1 MTAPRWHT
9 LRTKSGSRPR
19 HFLEVVYL
27 GFRFSLGY
35 CSFWIRV
42 RVSIGGRGSFSFN
55 LGVGLWMGLGLGFGL
70 GLVPDLIRIW
80 LCGCICVLFFGR
92 YTISHL
98 TAKKHQTSSKS
109 QWRRFDNWYV
119 TFLCI
124 RSPNCCEVLFWG
136 VIFYILHDFSRVH
149 LLKNP
154 WILQQEIIDLEKPNK
169 KWTTT
174 NKAKRMTENHYF
186 TLLKI
191 SFLLPQTTN

>member
-1 MTAPRWHT
+1 MN
-9 LRTKSGSRPR
+9 G
-19 HFLEVVYL
+19 
-27 GFRFSLGY
+27 
-35 CSFWIRV
+35 V
-42 RVSIGGRGSFSFN
+42 RVWFW
-55 LGVGLWMGLGLGFGL
+55 LGPGTRLDPHLTVWLYLHAFLG
-70 GLVPDLIRIW
+70 
-80 LCGCICVLFFGR
+80 GR

-98 TAKKHQTSSKS
+98 TAKKHQTSSKP

-169 KWTTT
+169 KWKTT
-174 NKAKRMTENHYF
+174 NKKSKKDDWKSLFHITKNIFFVASDNQLVIVFFRA
-186 TLLKI
+186 TLPVIWLY
-191 SFLLPQTTN
+191 SRRTVGSNFN

>member
-1 MTAPRWHT
+1 MN
-9 LRTKSGSRPR
+9 G
-19 HFLEVVYL
+19 
-27 GFRFSLGY
+27 
-35 CSFWIRV
+35 V
-42 RVSIGGRGSFSFN
+42 RVWFW
-55 LGVGLWMGLGLGFGL
+55 LGPGTRLDPHLTVWLYLHAFLG
-70 GLVPDLIRIW
+70 
-80 LCGCICVLFFGR
+80 GR

-98 TAKKHQTSSKS
+98 TAKKHQTSSKP

-191 SFLLPQTTN
+191 SFLLPQTTNLSLSFLGPHSPWFGCTQEEQLDQTSIRCYC